1 MNINR
6 TSILIVGGDLETRQ
20 TLFIRLQ
27 DRKYDCL
34 TVTSMDNAKL
44 LMTSRRFDLVL
55 CELKLT
61 DGCGLDL
68 CRQIKQTSPNTAVVV
83 MSETVARRHEADAKQ
98 KGAAA
103 FLRKPFE
110 WTQLDQL
117 IRSVLSQN

>member
-1 MNINR
+1 M
-6 TSILIVGGDLETRQ
+6 GGDLETRQ
-20 TLFIRLQ
+20 TLFIRLR

-61 DGCGLDL
+61 DGCGLAL
-68 CRQIKQTSPNTAVVV
+68 CRQIKQASPNTAVVV
-83 MSETVARRHEADAKQ
+83 MSETVARRHEADAEQ
-98 KGAAA
+98 NGAAA

-117 IRSVLSQN
+117 IRSVLPQN